1 MKPPFFRL
9 GRSRLNGII
18 SPPYPEVTLD
28 TFGFPVGGR
37 LAAWQAVSWPR
48 LTKVALLGSKNAFFY
63 AAPMKPPFLWLGRSR
78 LNGMTT
84 PPYPEG
90 TLDTL
95 GFLVGGRLAI
105 RRAVSWP
112 WLHKVALLGSKNATF
127 LARNQFFVVSLKINC
142 YNHNGTH
149 KRQLWLYTLNCHN
162 ISKRFAAGCYFERAS
177 TNLVDFLDKQIIILV
192 CSWLRRAGNASQGVS
207 IYFIIL
213 TFSSSSF
220 CHTRKRLY
228 TVNFVDLSQK

>member
-1 MKPPFFRL
+1 
-9 GRSRLNGII
+9 
-18 SPPYPEVTLD
+18 
-28 TFGFPVGGR
+28 
-37 LAAWQAVSWPR
+37 
-48 LTKVALLGSKNAFFY
+48 
-63 AAPMKPPFLWLGRSR
+63 MKPPFLWLGRSR

-142 YNHNGTH
+142 SNHNGTH

-177 TNLVDFLDKQIIILV
+177 TNLVDFSDKQIIILV

-207 IYFIIL
+207 IYFIRSIIPGEKKLLNQTKIGKSHWLLPPKNSKLSCKWLL
-213 TFSSSSF
+213 TFPHYNYLRLEYLVVPSF
-220 CHTRKRLY
+220 E
-228 TVNFVDLSQK
+228 V